1 MSKHIKEIAKQ
12 MFEFNDNEVAKVDM
26 IDICRFADYVDSQ
39 AIAREREDCAVLVE
53 GGNHVHPKAP
63 DALWAKTIAKL
74 IRARGN
80 HDTKR

>member
-39 AIAREREDCAVLVE
+39 AIARELEDCAVLVE